1 MQEDEITSDAICGTN
16 RQYAP
21 IFSTDDELTLS
32 FYNMKEEV
40 RIKIFEFFP
49 GNFDCGRFLIG
60 SFRSPNAIY
69 HDIAG
74 RMKA

>member
-40 RIKIFEFFP
+40 RIKIFEFS
-49 GNFDCGRFLIG
+49 REILIEAA
-60 SFRSPNAIY
+60 F
-69 HDIAG
+69 
-74 RMKA
+74 